1 MNNNPYNF
9 KPGDKVQL
17 DEGFANTSVVKIV
30 SMTPQMLQM
39 LYSRVVPVEIE
50 NPKDEDAWDTM
61 TDRLTPLK
69 NGTEQ

>member
-30 SMTPQMLQM
+30 SMTPQML
-39 LYSRVVPVEIE
+39 YSRVVPAEIE

>member
-9 KPGDKVQL
+9 KPGDKVKL
-17 DEGFANTSVVKIV
+17 DEGFANTSIV
-30 SMTPQMLQM
+30 RIISMTPQM

-61 TDRLTPLK
+61 TNRLTPLK
-69 NGTEQ
+69 NGK